1 MSILKPL
8 IADQGIQPVGIF
20 VMGTV
25 HGDIHD
31 IGKDLCNIMLEGA
44 GFEVIDLGVNVPA
57 ERFVEA
63 IQEHQPDALGMSAF
77 LTTTMPMLKTNID
90 VIQRAGLR
98 DMTKIYVGGEPVTLE
113 YSKSVGADGYA
124 HTGSALVRD
133 LKKLSLT
140 P

>member
-44 GFEVIDLGVNVPA
+44 
-57 ERFVEA
+57 
-63 IQEHQPDALGMSAF
+63 
-77 LTTTMPMLKTNID
+77 
-90 VIQRAGLR
+90 
-98 DMTKIYVGGEPVTLE
+98 
-113 YSKSVGADGYA
+113 
-124 HTGSALVRD
+124 
-133 LKKLSLT
+133 
-140 P
+140 